1 MAKKKIIYKTVS
13 HGIYKDWDRDSKDL
27 PAIERFSETVPA
39 RVGIEFGYIVNIR
52 NGRGKKLSYSIEH
65 PPFLDEDGS
74 VSPPFTGELYVR
86 TNDWDFFLGDSIWE
100 PVADKIGDWRL
111 VIVVEGV
118 TIEDRTFTIVAEETC
133 DG

>member
-27 PAIERFSETVPA
+27 PTIKRFSETVPA

-65 PPFLDEDGS
+65 PPFLDEDGL

-111 VIVVEGV
+111 VIVVEGI

-133 DG
+133 